1 MTTATIAP
9 PRVLKDVQDY
19 DIWLL
24 FNVARLIQ
32 LRAMGDYYAA
42 LVLGIFDLSCKHP
55 QTSFDYQLQV
65 CIDRFRAM
73 WPDGEGV

>member
-1 MTTATIAP
+1 MTATIATS
-9 PRVLKDVQDY
+9 RELKNIQDY

-32 LRAMGDYYAA
+32 LRAMGDYYAG
-42 LVLGIFDLSCKHP
+42 LVLGIFDLSCKYP
-55 QTSFDYQLQV
+55 RTSFDYQLQV
-65 CIDRFRAM
+65 CIDRFRMM